1 MPQDLE
7 VRAQH
12 FLKEIEQAI
21 QVANREILGN
31 RIPAITKENILPL
44 AVSVARLRGNYLAEA
59 FKIAEADAGDA
70 PPESEISTLKHH
82 RERYE
87 EARLAFESLIHVID
101 RGYVEL
107 GE

>member
-59 FKIAEADAGDA
+59 FKIAEADDGDGL
-70 PPESEISTLKHH
+70 PESGISTLKHH
-82 RERYE
+82 REMYE
-87 EARLAFESLIHVID
+87 EARLAFESLTHVID

>member
-1 MPQDLE
+1 MPQDHE

-31 RIPAITKENILPL
+31 RIPAITKENILPF

-59 FKIAEADAGDA
+59 FKIAKADTGDVL
-70 PPESEISTLKHH
+70 PDSEISTLKHH
-82 RERYE
+82 REKYE
-87 EARLAFESLIHVID
+87 EARLAFDSLIHVID